1 LFGHEKKQFSQH
13 GARLFASAAVFLC
26 PTGALR
32 GAGETVGAAKKFR
45 CGVEED
51 RMKTMTGTMY
61 FNPLEGGIWA
71 FEDADGTR
79 YQLDGVGAD
88 ARGEGKR
95 ITVVGELAED
105 TMGIGMVYPIFKV
118 ESYTVENIVRRKK
131 ENPA

>member
-1 LFGHEKKQFSQH
+1 
-13 GARLFASAAVFLC
+13 
-26 PTGALR
+26 
-32 GAGETVGAAKKFR
+32 
-45 CGVEED
+45 
-51 RMKTMTGTMY
+51 MKTMTGTMY